1 MFTSLFKKIISPEST
16 IVDTF
21 FENSDNCARSR
32 RNVLFTNVLSSV
44 ITPLSSG
51 IYFTSLMLAMG
62 ASESY
67 IGSVTAILSFSAL
80 FQVIAPLILEKL
92 PRRKGFLI
100 TARILYYFL
109 SIVVIGVTPLL
120 PVGQTFKLVL
130 FFLTVILMNAFLQI
144 ASPGLSSWHIQS
156 LPENKRGGFYTVTHV
171 VITATTNISSFLAGL
186 FLDKIETS
194 EFTIGNFSP
203 TISAIL
209 ILRAVALLLALAE
222 CYSNTKIKEFPYE
235 TQENEKDNR
244 GLRLL
249 SLPLRNKKFMITILP
264 VILWNFTGGIIG
276 QYFNIYLIEDIKM
289 SYTLIA
295 SAGLISVP
303 VVLLITP
310 VWFRLIRKIQW
321 PKILAFSYILYSVA
335 YICNGFITKETEF
348 VYFICII
355 LGAVFMPGISNIHS
369 NLVNLNMPEANRSAY
384 FSCFSIVTLLATFM
398 GNYLGIQFIEVTKN
412 LHFHVFGFDIGNKQY
427 ISWLAAILV
436 WGLTIFTLTYLRKKE
451 NRVTVFVT
459 EK

>member
-21 FENSDNCARSR
+21 FENSDGCAQSR
-32 RNVLFTNVLSSV
+32 RNVLFTNVLTGI

-62 ASESY
+62 ASETY
-67 IGSVTAILSFSAL
+67 IGYVTAILSFSAL

-100 TARILYYFL
+100 TSRIAYYFL
-109 SIVVIGVTPLL
+109 SIVVVGITPIL
-120 PVGQTFKLVL
+120 PLGHTLKLVI
-130 FFLTVILMNAFLQI
+130 FFISVVLMNAFLYI

-209 ILRAVALLLALAE
+209 ILRAVALVLALAE

-249 SLPLRNKKFMITILP
+249 SLPLRDKKFMMTILP

-289 SYTLIA
+289 SYTIIA

-303 VVLLITP
+303 LALIATP
-310 VWFRLIRKIQW
+310 VWYKFIRRAQW
-321 PKILAFSYILYSVA
+321 PKILAIAYFAYSIA
-335 YICNGFITKETEF
+335 YICNGFITETTKF

-355 LGAVFMPGISNIHS
+355 LGTMFIAGVSNIHS

-384 FSCFSIVTLLATFM
+384 FSCYSIVTLLSTFI
-398 GNYLGIQFIEVTKN
+398 GNNVGIQFIGLTEN
-412 LHFHVFGFDIGNKQY
+412 LKLHVFGFVIGNKQY
-427 ISWLAAILV
+427 ISWLAAVLLIALS
-436 WGLTIFTLTYLRKKE
+436 IFMLTYLRKKE